1 MEAACD
7 IRHIAAAGILTRTF
21 IVSRRAGVLCR
32 INGMDLHTCA
42 FIPTVCC
49 LQGSAFFTFNLILI
63 GWRLVLRR
71 LQAVVDLLPAAVLH
85 VMHRCAVDR
94 RRKTVVRMFKHLH
107 AGRSL
112 CHIFFHLCTVY

>member
-7 IRHIAAAGILTRTF
+7 IRHIAAACILTRTF
-21 IVSRRAGVLCR
+21 TVSRR
-32 INGMDLHTCA
+32 IKGMDLHTC
-42 FIPTVCC
+42 FRIPTVCR
-49 LQGSAFFTFNLILI
+49 LHGYALFTFFTFNLILI

-112 CHIFFHLCTVY
+112 CHIFSHLCTVY